1 MFTLKLP
8 YAIGAIAYVPYRNHM
23 GVWHYDK
30 YKIVRY
36 SYDGK
41 VLEVSLSLLD
51 NHGFKLSH
59 PDNLFPT
66 EAAVLEFIEKKKAE
80 AAV

>member
-1 MFTLKLP
+1 MFTLTLP
-8 YAIGAIAYVPYRNHM
+8 YEIGAITYVPYRNHM
-23 GVWHYDK
+23 SVWHYDK
-30 YKIVRY
+30 CKIVRY

-51 NHGFKLSH
+51 STGFKLTHS
-59 PDNLFPT
+59 DNLFPT